1 MESKNK
7 NKGFPYNLATALDCA
22 IRDFEVEKDTKKY
35 GYKVKDNIYYN
46 YMSNEYWESY
56 KKDMPEEHRKQFD
69 NGSGGELKEKKGRWG
84 IYPPKMASFGSS
96 SRMIY
101 ELSKDIPGFC
111 FEEQLDTRVG
121 GIANLD
127 GFLKK
132 DNKYIYIEAKRREIY
147 SSTHENEEISEAYLP
162 VYDKIKEKC
171 EAFSYTQADC
181 DKKGYK
187 KITFVVNKEI
197 VLHFDL
203 KQVICHFLGITYDLA
218 KHAIKSPNVKFV
230 YLLYNPQGIEDKLDE
245 KYKVKVLNRYTEV
258 QKFIKTNIDQGV
270 FNSIFQAV
278 LNYQIDKRIKINF
291 EMKLVVGD
299 KESYKEEFK

>member
-1 MESKNK
+1 MEKK
-7 NKGFPYNLATALDCA
+7 YEKPKDMATALDCA
-22 IRDFEVEKDTKKY
+22 IRADEMKDG
-35 GYKVKDNIYYN
+35 GYVMNGKNVTYCN
-46 YMSNEYWESY
+46 YMTNDDWKEFCNTMNPSH
-56 KKDMPEEHRKQFD
+56 KKQYG
-69 NGSGGELKEKKGRWG
+69 NGSGGEMKEGQ
-84 IYPPKMASFGSS
+84 YPPKMASFGSS
-96 SRMIY
+96 SRLVY
-101 ELSKDIPGFC
+101 KWSRDIEGFS
-111 FEEQLDTRVG
+111 FEEKLDTRVG
-121 GIANLD
+121 GTANLD
-127 GFLKK
+127 GFLRK
-132 DNKYIYIEAKRREIY
+132 DSEYIYVEAKMREIY
-147 SSTHENEEISEAYLP
+147 GDSHVNEEISEAYLP
-162 VYDKIKEKC
+162 VYDKIQEEC

-187 KITFVVNKEI
+187 KITFKINGVPI
-197 VLHFDL
+197 IHFDL

-218 KHAIKSPNVKFV
+218 KHAIKRPNVKFV